1 MGCSSS
7 QINHRRVN
15 KKQKEGDYSTTD
27 EDERGVPDGQ
37 ESFRMYS
44 IDTFCCPSVPCFRR
58 LTITRAQEYM

>member
-7 QINHRRVN
+7 QINHRRVY
-15 KKQKEGDYSTTD
+15 KKQKEEDYSTTD

-44 IDTFCCPSVPCFRR
+44 IGTIYCPSIPYFKRLSIFRK
-58 LTITRAQEYM
+58 